1 VNNHPPRSHHGVCYL
16 LFLIITIWLAGS
28 RAQVSAQQVPL
39 PTGATNTQGDAPQV
53 PAATSPQVPA
63 VPSTAPAAA
72 PALPPTPIDALG
84 RATPHGCV
92 LGFLRAA
99 EAEEYDKASDYLD
112 GKRPSDQAAELAQQ
126 LKYLLDQ
133 GLSTSID
140 DLSNSPNGNVG
151 DQQRLSR
158 DSVGTVKTPNG
169 DLKVMLDLVERPGQP
184 AIWLFSQE
192 TLHRVPAAY
201 ASLHPTDYERYFPA
215 WAGRVRFLSVPLWR
229 WTAIGICLVILFIT
243 ASFLTKAAIWLF
255 TKILRKKLSPR
266 VEESIL
272 ALKTPIFCV
281 TLAIMGRVAGGH
293 AITALGRH
301 YWGIAGLVLGW
312 VSAGWILVRISDIFV
327 NFVRDRYFQRSQ
339 VERATFVSLL
349 GRLFKIF
356 VGLVLIVALLTRAGV
371 NVSAL
376 IAGLGIGGIALAL
389 AAQKTLADLF
399 GGLSIIMRGAVR
411 VGDFCQID
419 GITGTVEDIGISA
432 LSLRT
437 LERSIVSIPNSK
449 VAEVGLQNFQLRDQF
464 WLRQIFTLQFDT
476 RHDVVQIV
484 LDEITEILL
493 GHPDIDESSAR
504 ARLINLTP
512 AGPQIEVF
520 AYYRKPGA
528 DWAAFLAQQESLV
541 LKMMSV
547 IEAAGASLSSPFG
560 ALRMEASISTNSSSP
575 R

>member
-1 VNNHPPRSHHGVCYL
+1 MFVLYSP
-16 LFLIITIWLAGS
+16 GS
-28 RAQVSAQQVPL
+28 RARANPPQLPHRADAAATQSAE
-39 PTGATNTQGDAPQV
+39 PQV
-53 PAATSPQVPA
+53 PPTTAPQIPGI
-63 VPSTAPAAA
+63 PSTTAAAA
-72 PALPPTPIDALG
+72 PTPPPAPVDPLG
-84 RATPHGCV
+84 RTTPHGCV

-99 EAEEYDKASDYLD
+99 EANDYGKAADYLD
-112 GKRPSDQAAELAQQ
+112 GKRPLEQAEELARQ

-133 GLSTSID
+133 GQSTNID
-140 DLSNSPNGNVG
+140 DLSRSPNGNLE
-151 DQQRLSR
+151 DELRKSR
-158 DSVGTVKTPNG
+158 ESVGTVKTPGG
-169 DLKVMLDLVERPGQP
+169 DLKVMLDQVERPGQP
-184 AIWLFSQE
+184 TIWLFSQE
-192 TLHRVPAAY
+192 TLHLVPAAY
-201 ASLHPTDYERYFPA
+201 ASLHPTDYEHYFPA
-215 WAGRVRFLSVPLWR
+215 WMARVRFLSVPLWR
-229 WTAIGICLVILFIT
+229 WMVILICLVFVFVA
-243 ASFLTKAAIWLF
+243 ASLLTRAMIWLL
-255 TKILRKKLSPR
+255 TRILQKRLSPR

-272 ALKTPIFCV
+272 ALKAPIFCL
-281 TLAIMGRVAGGH
+281 TLAIIGSVAGGY

-312 VSAGWILVRISDIFV
+312 VSAAWLLVRISDIFV
-327 NFVRDRYFQRSQ
+327 NFVRDRYFQRLQ

-437 LERSIVSIPNSK
+437 LDRSIVSIPNSK
-449 VAEVGLQNFQLRDQF
+449 VAEVALQNFQLRDQF
-464 WLRQIFTLQFDT
+464 WLRQIFILQFDT
-476 RHDVVQIV
+476 PHDVVKIV
-484 LDEITEILL
+484 LDKITEILS
-493 GHPDIDESSAR
+493 GHPDIDKSSAR

-512 AGPQIEVF
+512 SGPQIEVF

-528 DWAAFLAQQESLV
+528 DWAAFLAQQEGLI
-541 LKMMSV
+541 LKMMGA
-547 IEAAGASLSSPFG
+547 IESSGASLASPIG
-560 ALRMEASISTNSSSP
+560 ALRIENNKQP
-575 R
+575 